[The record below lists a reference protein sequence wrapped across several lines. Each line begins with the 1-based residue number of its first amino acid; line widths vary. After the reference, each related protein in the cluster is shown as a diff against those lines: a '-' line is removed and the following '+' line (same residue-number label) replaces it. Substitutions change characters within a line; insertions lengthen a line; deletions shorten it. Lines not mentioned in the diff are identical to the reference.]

1 MSTTHTSST
10 FHRTVVEDV
19 IRNMRAEFANEGLD
33 DQVLDDLK
41 QVSYLMNNIT
51 KITLYT
57 T

>member
-1 MSTTHTSST
+1 M
-10 FHRTVVEDV
+10 VEDV